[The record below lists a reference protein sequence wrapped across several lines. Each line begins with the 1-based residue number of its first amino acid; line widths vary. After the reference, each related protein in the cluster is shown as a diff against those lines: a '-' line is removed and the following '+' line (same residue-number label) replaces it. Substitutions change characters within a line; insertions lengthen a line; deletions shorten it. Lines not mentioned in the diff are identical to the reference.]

1 MEALFSKTIDMLSII
16 TDYRAKRHK
25 VIASN
30 VANLDTENY
39 KPSDINFKT
48 DLKKAFGSRKR
59 LALAKTDDAFDESR
73 KVLVSRTNLRH
84 LPDHADQNIEYEA
97 KITGDKVKLDVEM
110 ANLAENQLM
119 YNTTIEMLV
128 RKFRGLETV
137 LKEAK

>member
-30 VANLDTENY
+30 IANLDTENY

-48 DLKKAFGSRKR
+48 DLKQAFGSRKR
-59 LALAKTDDAFDESR
+59 LALAKTEDVIDESR
-73 KVLVSRTNLRH
+73 KVLISRTNERH
-84 LPDHADQNIEYEA
+84 LPDHAELNIEYEA

-128 RKFRGLETV
+128 RKFNGLETV

>member
-25 VIASN
+25 AIASN

-39 KPSDINFKT
+39 KPSEINFKT
-48 DLKKAFGSRKR
+48 DLKKAFGSRRR
-59 LALAKTDDAFDESR
+59 LTLAKTEDVIDESR
-73 KVLVSRTNLRH
+73 KVLISRTNQRH
-84 LPDHADQNIEYEA
+84 LPDHADRNIEYEA

-119 YNTTIEMLV
+119 YNTTIEMLA
-128 RKFRGLETV
+128 RKFRGLQNV
-137 LKEAK
+137 LREAK

>member
-1 MEALFSKTIDMLSII
+1 MARFISETEKTFRDR
-16 TDYRAKRHK
+16 YRTATR
-25 VIASN
+25 SN
-30 VANLDTENY
+30 QENFFEQ
-39 KPSDINFKT
+39 S
-48 DLKKAFGSRKR
+48 LLAC
-59 LALAKTDDAFDESR
+59 ALAKTDDAFDESR

>member
-30 VANLDTENY
+30 VANLDTEGY
-39 KPSDINFKT
+39 KPSEINFKT
-48 DLKKAFGSRKR
+48 DLKQAFGSRRR
-59 LALAKTDDAFDESR
+59 LALAKTQDAIDESR
-73 KVLVSRTNLRH
+73 KVLVSRTHKRH
-84 LPDHADQNIEYEA
+84 LPDRHDQNIEYEA

-119 YNTTIEMLV
+119 YNTTIEMLA
-128 RKFRGLETV
+128 RKFRGLQNV